1 MLSVFFIYNY
11 QEIKILLKRRD
22 QHLERLYGYI
32 TNMTEEITG
41 LKYQLMQKS
50 RKNASQRN
58 ARIISRLHAKTLTAP
73 KNGGAGSFRL
83 SRAPF
88 MSLPSRTMGM
98 TLA

>member
-1 MLSVFFIYNY
+1 MTDYAYDSSVKVMMKNSKLQLHSLF
-11 QEIKILLKRRD
+11 
-22 QHLERLYGYI
+22 
-32 TNMTEEITG
+32 
-41 LKYQLMQKS
+41 YQLMQKS

-83 SRAPF
+83 SRAPI